1 MGKNIDEHKLLE
13 KLREDENK
21 SLKRLIG
28 NGLANQEERDQL
40 IGEIAYISHLII
52 WLKAEVGDDTDEVL
66 SVVDKDFDDMY
77 VNKFEVVEVSDE

>member
-1 MGKNIDEHKLLE
+1 MSEQKLLE

-21 SLKRLIG
+21 SLKKLVG

-52 WLKAEVGDDTDEVL
+52 WLKAEV
-66 SVVDKDFDDMY
+66 
-77 VNKFEVVEVSDE
+77 SDE

>member
-1 MGKNIDEHKLLE
+1 MSENIDEHKLLE

-28 NGLANQEERDQL
+28 NGLANQGERDQL

-52 WLKAEVGDDTDEVL
+52 WLKAEVGDE
-66 SVVDKDFDDMY
+66 
-77 VNKFEVVEVSDE
+77 EQ

>member
-1 MGKNIDEHKLLE
+1 MMSEQKLLE

-21 SLKRLIG
+21 SLKKLVG

-52 WLKAEVGDDTDEVL
+52 WLKAEV
-66 SVVDKDFDDMY
+66 
-77 VNKFEVVEVSDE
+77 SDE